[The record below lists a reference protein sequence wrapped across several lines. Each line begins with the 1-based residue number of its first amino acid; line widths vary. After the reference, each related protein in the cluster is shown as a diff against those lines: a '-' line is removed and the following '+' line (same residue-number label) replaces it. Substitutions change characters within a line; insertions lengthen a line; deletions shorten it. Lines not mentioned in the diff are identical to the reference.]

1 MNKIKTAFIFYNN
14 LNHLSMKDESFFND
28 DSIKMCKEPALFD
41 CLQDFSTHGISSF
54 NTQLRKST
62 K

>member
-1 MNKIKTAFIFYNN
+1 
-14 LNHLSMKDESFFND
+14 MKDESFFND